1 MVNSIPKHKVPTCVN
16 SPFTVVVSE
25 NVFCQGMVVLL
36 NPVCILLS
44 GMLHVYKS
52 EVHLAVFETYVMTSK
67 TLASIDPAIENR
79 KIVLDF

>member
-1 MVNSIPKHKVPTCVN
+1 MVDSIPKHKVPTCVE

-25 NVFCQGMVVLL
+25 NVFCQGMFVLL

-52 EVHLAVFETYVMTSK
+52 VVHVTVCHSVFET
-67 TLASIDPAIENR
+67 
-79 KIVLDF
+79 